1 MKKYSI
7 LFMAIATILFIS
19 CSKDDDDYDDGT
31 WSTVEMTVDVTKVPM
46 EVRPCGRSQSGEIHV
61 TWGDGSS
68 GSGSEDTFKHTYTTP
83 GNYKIT
89 MKQKNMEYADVYYY
103 YSSIHF
109 KDCPDLEWIRS
120 MMIGGSNDTLTMPKT
135 VKIENCPN
143 LVSVG
148 LPNQRV
154 TNLEIENCP
163 KINTIMCTNH
173 KLSSLNLNL
182 PLLEE
187 LNCGGGVLK
196 ELDLSHFPALKRLD
210 CGLNKLSDIDLK
222 KCSNLVQ
229 LNCSSN
235 QLTELDLGNCCE
247 LTELDCSYNQLT
259 ELNFKGCNKLENIGC
274 THNILITLNL
284 EDCDELK
291 SLNCEYNELVEL
303 DVSNNTKLKSLN
315 CNANEDLETIWVW
328 ENAPIKHGIYGRPY
342 ISGWNTSGYVKFIE
356 KK

>member
-19 CSKDDDDYDDGT
+19 CSKDDDDNDYDDGT

-148 LPNQRV
+148 LPM
-154 TNLEIENCP
+154 EN
-163 KINTIMCTNH
+163 
-173 KLSSLNLNL
+173 SLIFAPFR
-182 PLLEE
+182 PL
-187 LNCGGGVLK
+187 
-196 ELDLSHFPALKRLD
+196 
-210 CGLNKLSDIDLK
+210 
-222 KCSNLVQ
+222 
-229 LNCSSN
+229 
-235 QLTELDLGNCCE
+235 
-247 LTELDCSYNQLT
+247 
-259 ELNFKGCNKLENIGC
+259 
-274 THNILITLNL
+274 
-284 EDCDELK
+284 
-291 SLNCEYNELVEL
+291 
-303 DVSNNTKLKSLN
+303 
-315 CNANEDLETIWVW
+315 
-328 ENAPIKHGIYGRPY
+328 
-342 ISGWNTSGYVKFIE
+342 
-356 KK
+356 

>member
-19 CSKDDDDYDDGT
+19 CSKDDNDYDDGT

-68 GSGSEDTFKHTYTTP
+68 GSGSEDTFRHTYTTP

-89 MKQKNMEYADVYYY
+89 MKQKNMEYADVWYY

-120 MMIGGSNDTLTMPKT
+120 NMIGGSNDTRTMPKT

-148 LPNQRV
+148 LSNQRV

-163 KINTIMCTNH
+163 KINTIMCDNH

-196 ELDLSHFPALKRLD
+196 ELDLSHFPALKRLY

-222 KCSNLVQ
+222 KCSNLVE

-235 QLTELDLGNCCE
+235 QLTDLNLGNCCE

-328 ENAPIKHGIYGRPY
+328 EDLKVWNSHYGPY
-342 ISGWNTSGYVKFIE
+342 VKGWTTPRGVKFI